1 MAVTHQATVRFLRR
15 PGSYPHVSTVK
26 VIETHMSWVFLAGPY
41 ALKLKKPLHNTFL
54 DFRSIEA
61 RGHACEQELRLNR
74 RLAPDVYI
82 GVEMISQQADGSLQ
96 FGPGVAVVDY
106 VIRMQRLPED
116 VMLGTQ
122 LVRGLIRGAAGE
134 AILERVA
141 RCIARFHQ
149 SLPVL
154 KSSPLAWRTSIY
166 KTIDANQAAIES
178 YQRFLTVSDL
188 HLLCQQQ
195 RSFLHFHAEWIDT
208 RIQRGCMVE
217 GHGDL
222 RAEHVFTQPSVGAI
236 DCLEF
241 SAALRQLDCADE
253 IGFLALDCE
262 RLAGEATAR
271 ILLQHYQ
278 RFMKDY
284 PPPALLHFYQSLRAA
299 VRARLALLRLQEQS
313 YRPRMEW
320 IQRADQ
326 WLRLAIKHARY
337 MQLALPCYA
346 S

>member
-1 MAVTHQATVRFLRR
+1 
-15 PGSYPHVSTVK
+15 
-26 VIETHMSWVFLAGPY
+26 
-41 ALKLKKPLHNTFL
+41 
-54 DFRSIEA
+54 
-61 RGHACEQELRLNR
+61 
-74 RLAPDVYI
+74 
-82 GVEMISQQADGSLQ
+82 
-96 FGPGVAVVDY
+96 
-106 VIRMQRLPED
+106 
-116 VMLGTQ
+116 
-122 LVRGLIRGAAGE
+122 
-134 AILERVA
+134 
-141 RCIARFHQ
+141 
-149 SLPVL
+149 
-154 KSSPLAWRTSIY
+154 
-166 KTIDANQAAIES
+166 
-178 YQRFLTVSDL
+178 
-188 HLLCQQQ
+188 
-195 RSFLHFHAEWIDT
+195 
-208 RIQRGCMVE
+208 MVE

-222 RAEHVFTQPSVGAI
+222 RAEHVFTQPFVGAI

-262 RLAGEATAR
+262 RLAGESKAR

>member
-1 MAVTHQATVRFLRR
+1 
-15 PGSYPHVSTVK
+15 
-26 VIETHMSWVFLAGPY
+26 
-41 ALKLKKPLHNTFL
+41 
-54 DFRSIEA
+54 
-61 RGHACEQELRLNR
+61 
-74 RLAPDVYI
+74 
-82 GVEMISQQADGSLQ
+82 
-96 FGPGVAVVDY
+96 
-106 VIRMQRLPED
+106 
-116 VMLGTQ
+116 
-122 LVRGLIRGAAGE
+122 
-134 AILERVA
+134 
-141 RCIARFHQ
+141 
-149 SLPVL
+149 
-154 KSSPLAWRTSIY
+154 
-166 KTIDANQAAIES
+166 
-178 YQRFLTVSDL
+178 
-188 HLLCQQQ
+188 
-195 RSFLHFHAEWIDT
+195 
-208 RIQRGCMVE
+208 MVE

-262 RLAGEATAR
+262 RLAGESTAR